1 VALCISTLGLL
12 GAIDPI
18 PSVSS
23 SQQAMESL
31 AMRDT
36 HRTPD
41 MPSRGMRIALD
52 IIKRIPVT
60 LHVGTKDCYEDQSS
74 EGAECVN
81 GFCDWR
87 GSM

>member
-1 VALCISTLGLL
+1 MLSAF
-12 GAIDPI
+12 
-18 PSVSS
+18 S

-31 AMRDT
+31 SLRVS

-74 EGAECVN
+74 EGAECV
-81 GFCDWR
+81 
-87 GSM
+87 

>member
-1 VALCISTLGLL
+1 MEGSNCGIVHQYPGLL

-18 PSVSS
+18 PSASS

-41 MPSRGMRIALD
+41 MPSGGMRIALR

-60 LHVGTKDCYEDQSS
+60 RHVGTKDWCDDQSS
-74 EGAECVN
+74 EGAECVQ
-81 GFCDWR
+81 R
-87 GSM
+87 LE